1 MKIFNKSIKN
11 ACHSNSFKPNGNSIL
26 LNQLL
31 LVSILLL
38 TFQLGKAQTVSG
50 TWNSAG
56 VTSSVANSGY
66 VNYGSGVIQLINT
79 TNTGC
84 QGSAVH
90 QTTST
95 YDPTSGTTFN
105 KCYKVFFG
113 CPGNDDIGNDSKG
126 DGMAFSF
133 SKCAYNITNGN
144 ACGGGL
150 GYMGSCSKMI
160 TIEFDTWSSQC
171 NNNFDCN
178 YGGGTAGIHDEIALH
193 KDGDASDVGRITS
206 VDAGN
211 LEDGLE
217 HTVCITYTPG
227 THKLVVTIDGTTM
240 FSYDFTG
247 SPYDLP
253 TYFGAGGLNQ
263 TWSSGKF
270 GATNP
275 ATVSDGAGIVSTVG
289 APLCPAGVA
298 ITSPT
303 NGAYFSGCS
312 VSALTITADATPPA
326 STYVTKVEFYIDGT
340 LVSTST
346 NPSTTTNINY
356 TPSYSWPSPTTGSH
370 ALTAKA
376 YYSDGSNSST
386 TSSVNITNGGLTQ
399 TATPPVID
407 GTAEALWGFTSSYTL
422 AQGYNNPP
430 DLAANYKVMYDATN
444 LYVLVNVTDNILVN
458 NGGNIWDNDGI
469 EVYIDYG
476 NTKTTSYNANQ
487 FQYAFAYNSA
497 VVTEYKH
504 GATSGVTF
512 SQGALAGGY
521 LMEIKFPWSTLGG
534 AAPTTGSN
542 LGFDVKI
549 NDNDKAVA
557 PRDHQLAWNDGTF
570 SEYNNPALF
579 GTLKVTNCTTLPIDL
594 ISFTATKTN
603 GDVWLKWITGE
614 NKNKNFRIERSTD
627 LTHWLSIGEV
637 ISSKNS
643 SDVSFNFKDPSPLAN
658 ATYYR
663 IVQTDDDGRRTY
675 SKSVEVE
682 SMATNILIVPNP
694 FEELFTIELNAT
706 KEVTITFFDLS
717 GKAVYSINTEGN
729 NESIII
735 QPAIP
740 TGSYIIQIQN
750 EEFIE
755 QQMIIKR

>member
-1 MKIFNKSIKN
+1 L
-11 ACHSNSFKPNGNSIL
+11 IL
-26 LNQLL
+26 QKG
-31 LVSILLL
+31 IH
-38 TFQLGKAQTVSG
+38 AQTVSG
-50 TWNSAG
+50 TWSSAG

-66 VNYGSGVIQLINT
+66 VDYGSGVIQLINT
-79 TNTGC
+79 TNTGN

-95 YDPTSGTTFN
+95 YDPTSGTTFS

-113 CPGNDDIGNDSKG
+113 CPGNDDIGSDTKG

-144 ACGGGL
+144 APGGGL
-150 GYMGSCSKMI
+150 GYMGSCPQMI

-171 NNNFDCN
+171 NTNFDCN
-178 YGGGTAGIHDEIALH
+178 YGGGASGNHDEIALH
-193 KDGDASDVGRITS
+193 KDGDASDAGRITS

-227 THKLVVTIDGTTM
+227 THILTVSMDGTTLLT
-240 FSYDFTG
+240 YDFTG

-275 ATVSDGAGIVSTVG
+275 ATVSDGAGIISTIG
-289 APLCPAGVA
+289 TPLCPAGVA
-298 ITSPT
+298 IISPT
-303 NGAYFSGCS
+303 NGSYFSGCS
-312 VSALTITADATPPA
+312 VSALNITADATPPA
-326 STYVTKVEFYIDGT
+326 STYVTKVEFYIDGS
-340 LVSTST
+340 LVNTSN

-356 TPSYSWPSPTTGSH
+356 SPTYSWGSPTTGSH
-370 ALTAKA
+370 SLTAKA

-399 TATPPVID
+399 TATAPVID
-407 GTAEALWGFTSSYTL
+407 GTAEALWGYTSQYTL
-422 AQGYNNPP
+422 AQGYNTSP

-444 LYVLVNVTDNILVN
+444 LYVLVNITDNVLVN

-487 FQYAFAYNSA
+487 FQYAFAYNNA
-497 VVTEYKH
+497 TVTEYKH
-504 GATSGVTF
+504 AATGGVTF
-512 SQGALAGGY
+512 TQGALAGGY
-521 LMEIKFPWSTLGG
+521 LMEIKFPWGTLGG
-534 AAPTTGSN
+534 AAPTTGSY

-549 NDNDKAVA
+549 NDNDKATA

-570 SEYNNPALF
+570 TAYNNPALF
-579 GTLKVTNCTTLPIDL
+579 GTLKVTNCISLPINL
-594 ISFTATKTN
+594 LSFTATKIK
-603 GDVWLKWITGE
+603 GDVWLSWITGE
-614 NKNKNFRIERSTD
+614 NKNKNFTIERSTD
-627 LTHWLSIGEV
+627 LTHWNNIGEV
-637 ISSKNS
+637 HATMNTSE
-643 SDVSFNFKDPSPLAN
+643 VSFNFKDPSPLN
-658 ATYYR
+658 NEVYYR
-663 IVQTDDDGRRTY
+663 IEQTDDEGQKSY
-675 SKSVEVE
+675 SNSVEVE
-682 SMATNILIVPNP
+682 SMVANILIMPNP
-694 FEELFTIELNAT
+694 FEEFFTIELNST
-706 KEVTITFFDLS
+706 TDVTITIFDLS
-717 GKAVYSINTEGN
+717 GKQVYSIIHEGN
-729 NESIII
+729 SKSLTIRPSLPN
-735 QPAIP
+735 
-740 TGSYIIQIQN
+740 GSYVIQIQN

-755 QQMIIKR
+755 QKMIIKR